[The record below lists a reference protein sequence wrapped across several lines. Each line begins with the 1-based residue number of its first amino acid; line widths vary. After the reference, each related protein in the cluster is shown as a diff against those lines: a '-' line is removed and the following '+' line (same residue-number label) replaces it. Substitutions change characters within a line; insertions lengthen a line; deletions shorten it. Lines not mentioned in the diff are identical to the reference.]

1 MRNII
6 KFEYHMMKSYLLFF
20 FLLMLIACQSEED
33 TEIVNNENGLS
44 VNSALT
50 QNLKRLTQNPTAFDN
65 FIDNSSKISVDFPFE
80 VTVNSTTN
88 INLDNTTDYQNLID
102 VLEAT
107 PIEDEIDLNFPASVS
122 TVNYNSQTINSE
134 SELSQ
139 FLQSLNASDEVNCV
153 EIVFPISLQFFDLSN
168 TFIDTQTI
176 NNRAQ
181 LFNFLEDLSQNGFFY
196 QLEYPIEA
204 NVEGTTQLI
213 NSNDEFNITFN
224 GLSSN
229 CFEPL
234 LFNNVADDDP
244 GGGDPVNLNA
254 FITFV
259 TDGDFI
265 VSGLTS
271 DGEEIFDFTDYVF
284 RFEENNSIIAD
295 DDDVDQDFEVV
306 GQWTASVEDNVII
319 FDLDFDESDFGDMD
333 DDWEVV
339 SFDNGVTLSLID
351 TSSDGDTDELLLN
364 KL

>member
-1 MRNII
+1 MTKKYFLLLSFI
-6 KFEYHMMKSYLLFF
+6 LLF
-20 FLLMLIACQSEED
+20 ACQSEED
-33 TEIVNNENGLS
+33 TQIINNENGLS
-44 VNSALT
+44 GNSALT
-50 QNLKRLTQNPTAFDN
+50 NNLKRLTQNPTAFDN
-65 FIDNSSKISVDFPFE
+65 FIDNSSKIKVDFPFE

-88 INLDNTTDYQNLID
+88 VNLQNTSDYQNLID

-107 PIEDEIDLNFPASVS
+107 AIEDDIALSFPLTVS
-122 TVNYNSQTINSE
+122 TINYTAQTINSE
-134 SELSQ
+134 AELTQ
-139 FLQSLNASDEVNCV
+139 FLQNLNASDEVNCV
-153 EIVFPISLQFFDLSN
+153 ELVFPISLQFFDLSN

-196 QLEYPIEA
+196 QLDYPVEA
-204 NVEGTTQLI
+204 DVEGATQFI
-213 NSNDEFNITFN
+213 NSNAEFNITFN
-224 GLSSN
+224 GLSSS

-234 LFNNVADDDP
+234 LFNNIADDDP

-254 FITFV
+254 FIDFV
-259 TDGDFI
+259 TEGDFI

-271 DGEEIFDFTDYVF
+271 DGQEIFDFSEYVF
-284 RFEENNSIIAD
+284 RFEENNNIIAD
-295 DDDVDQDFEVV
+295 DDDVDQVFDVI
-306 GQWTASVEDNVII
+306 GQWTATIEEDVII
-319 FDLDFDESDFGDMD
+319 FDLDFDDSDFGEMD

>member
-1 MRNII
+1 
-6 KFEYHMMKSYLLFF
+6 MKNYLLFF
-20 FLLMLIACQSEED
+20 FLLMLVACQSEED

-44 VNSALT
+44 ANSALT
-50 QNLKRLTQNPTAFDN
+50 SNLKRLTQNPTAFDN
-65 FIDNSSKISVDFPFE
+65 FIDNSSKIRVNFPFE

-88 INLDNTTDYQNLID
+88 INLDNTADYQNLID
-102 VLEAT
+102 ALEAT
-107 PIEDEIDLNFPASVS
+107 AFEDDITLNFPLTVS
-122 TVNYNSQTINSE
+122 TISYRAQTINSE
-134 SELSQ
+134 TQLNQLLQNLSG
-139 FLQSLNASDEVNCV
+139 SDEVNCV

-181 LFNFLEDLSQNGFFY
+181 LFNFLDDLSQNGFFY
-196 QLEYPIEA
+196 QLEYPIEV
-204 NVEGTTQLI
+204 NIEGNMQII
-213 NSNDEFNITFN
+213 NSNTEFNITFN
-224 GLSSN
+224 GLSSS

-234 LFNNVADDDP
+234 LFNNIADDDP
-244 GGGDPVNLNA
+244 GGGNPVNLNA
-254 FITFV
+254 FINFV

-284 RFEENNSIIAD
+284 RFEENNSIIVD
-295 DDDVDQDFEVV
+295 DDDVDQNFDVV
-306 GQWTASVEDNVII
+306 GQWTASVEDDVII
-319 FDLDFDESDFGDMD
+319 FDLDFDDSDFGEMD

-351 TSSDGDTDELLLN
+351 TSSDGDTDELLMN